1 MSRFL
6 QEIITDENL
15 VWDKSLGNKP
25 ENLIVRLTSKTIDEL
40 KRNRKE
46 LKNLDKSNLPEL
58 KNEINE
64 LKITKILHGV
74 GLVIIDGK
82 CFTDFSDE
90 EVIEIYGNIC
100 KTLGTLLTQNIKNEK
115 LVKVQY
121 EEKSMQYGGRYHQS
135 KEGGSFH
142 TDSPHW
148 EQVPDF
154 VGMHCIN
161 PAKKG
166 GESKFVSVYS
176 VHNKML
182 KKHKHFLE
190 MLYEKFYFDK
200 RRGEYE
206 PGKPLTSVKPIFTY
220 NSNQLKC
227 RYLRDYLNDG
237 HKIQNIPLSKEQ
249 TEALDIFD
257 KIIHDEN
264 LAITYDLQQND
275 MVFFNNDRVMHGRTS
290 FEDFEDIEKK
300 RLMVRAWIKDDSSG
314 C

>member
-1 MSRFL
+1 M
-6 QEIITDENL
+6 
-15 VWDKSLGNKP
+15 KKK
-25 ENLIVRLTSKTIDEL
+25 NLII
-40 KRNRKE
+40 
-46 LKNLDKSNLPEL
+46 
-58 KNEINE
+58 IC
-64 LKITKILHGV
+64 
-74 GLVIIDGK
+74 IDGK
-82 CFTDFSDE
+82 CFTDFSE
-90 EVIEIYGNIC
+90 EEILGIYRNIC
-100 KTLGTLLTQNIKNEK
+100 KALGTLLTQNIKNEK

-121 EEKSMQYGGRYHQS
+121 EEKSMQHGGRYHQS

-190 MLYEKFYFDK
+190 MLYEQFYFDK

-206 PGKPLTSVKPIFTY
+206 PGKPLTSVKPIFAY
-220 NSNQLKC
+220 NGNQLKC
-227 RYLRDYLNDG
+227 RYIRDYLNDG

-249 TEALDIFD
+249 NEALDIFD

-264 LAITYDLQQND
+264 LAITYVLQQND

>member
-1 MSRFL
+1 MSGFL

-25 ENLIVRLTSKTIDEL
+25 EKFFVKLTSKTIDEL

-46 LKNLDKSNLPEL
+46 LKNLDESSFLEL

-74 GLVIIDGK
+74 GLVVIDGK

-90 EVIEIYGNIC
+90 EVIEIYRNIC

-121 EEKSMQYGGRYHQS
+121 EEKSMQDGGRYHQS

-182 KKHKHFLE
+182 KEHKHFLE
-190 MLYEKFYFDK
+190 MLYEQFHFDK

-206 PGKPLTSVKPIFTY
+206 PGKSLTSVKPIFTY
-220 NSNQLKC
+220 NGNQLKC

-249 TEALDIFD
+249 NESLDCLD

-264 LAITYDLQQND
+264 LAVSYELKQYD
-275 MVFFNNDRVMHGRTS
+275 MVFLNNDRVMHGRMS
-290 FEDFEDIEKK
+290 FEDFEDVEKK
-300 RLMVRAWIKDDSSG
+300 RLMIRTWIKDN
-314 C
+314 

>member
-25 ENLIVRLTSKTIDEL
+25 ENFIVRLTSKTIDEL

-90 EVIEIYGNIC
+90 EVIEIYRNIC
-100 KTLGTLLTQNIKNEK
+100 KTLGTLLTQNIKNEE

-121 EEKSMQYGGRYHQS
+121 EKKSMQHGGRYHQS

-154 VGMHCIN
+154 VGLYCIN
-161 PAKKG
+161 PAKRG

-182 KKHKHFLE
+182 KEHKHFLE
-190 MLYEKFYFDK
+190 MLYEQFHFDK

-206 PGKPLTSVKPIFTY
+206 PDKPLTSIKPIFAY
-220 NSNQLKC
+220 DGNQLKC
-227 RYLRDYLNDG
+227 RYIRDYLNDG

-249 TEALDIFD
+249 IEALDIFD

-264 LAITYDLQQND
+264 LAITYGLQQND

-290 FEDFEDIEKK
+290 FEDFEDEEKK
-300 RLMVRAWIKDDSSG
+300 RLMIRTWIKFSS
-314 C
+314 